1 MYKTLFAYD
10 NTSRREDLE
19 DMLADPAY
27 FQAIFH
33 TLSRVKE
40 LYKGQAEL
48 GRANETIA
56 SALTIKYLWFLS
68 ISHEDTRSESHSSG

>member
-1 MYKTLFAYD
+1 MYKIFIAHG
-10 NTSRREDLE
+10 NASRRDDLE

-33 TLSRVKE
+33 SLSEVKE
-40 LYKGQAEL
+40 LYKSQAEL

-56 SALTIKYLWFLS
+56 SALA
-68 ISHEDTRSESHSSG
+68 